1 MLKVLLLRKKIDA
14 AKMALEDLRAKDAD
28 FAKREAELEAAI
40 EEAAA
45 AEDEDAAEA
54 QKAVEEEVEKFDQ
67 EKADHEEAKKSL
79 TDEITELENDLATEE
94 ASQETAPA
102 QDPEPEKEERK
113 VKTMS
118 VTRNKFFA
126 GKDVTAMFE
135 REDVKAYLAEIRSCI
150 KNKRELTNVGLT
162 IPEVFVGLIKE
173 NVENYSKLYKH
184 VNVQPI
190 AGKAREIV
198 QGTVAEAIWTECCA
212 VLNELS
218 LAFNDVEIDCYKVA
232 GYYKVCNA
240 VLEDND
246 VDLATKLLEALSQAI
261 GLAVDKAIL
270 YGRNSASAQK
280 MPLGILSRL
289 AQTSEPGNY
298 SPTARPWVDLHTSN
312 IKSISAGLTGAA
324 LIKQIVLASGA
335 AKSNYS
341 RGSKVWVMNESTYT
355 KLMAETVSVDAN
367 GQIVTGVAGTMPVVG
382 GVIEV
387 LNFIP
392 DNTII
397 GGYFD
402 LYLLGE
408 RAGAK
413 FAQSEHV
420 FFIQDQTAFKGTAR
434 YDGQPVIAEAFVAIG
449 LEGTTP
455 DATQVAFAPD
465 EANVVKGIILSAS
478 AVTVEES
485 TVSAGGNMVYFQDTN
500 GWGTVKIH
508 YWGGATPTTWPGESM
523 TKVAGTTD
531 IYSYELYI
539 PMGYSFRY
547 AVTQEDFEKL
557 PQELKDEALV
567 RAADRLR

>member
-14 AKMALEDLRAKDAD
+14 AKKALEELRAKDAD
-28 FAKREAELEAAI
+28 FAKREAELEQAI
-40 EEAAA
+40 NEAAE
-45 AEDEDAAEA
+45 AEGEDAAEA

-67 EKADHEEAKKSL
+67 EKEEHEAAKKSL
-79 TDEITELENDLATEE
+79 EDELTELEAGLEAEE
-94 ASQETAPA
+94 AA
-102 QDPEPEKEERK
+102 QDTSEEPKPQPQVEERK
-113 VKTMS
+113 EEKMI
-118 VTRNKFFA
+118 TRNKFFRGVDTDA
-126 GKDVTAMFE
+126 IFQRD
-135 REDVKAYLAEIRSCI
+135 DVKAYLAEIRSCI

-212 VLNELS
+212 VLNELN

-246 VDLATKLLEALSQAI
+246 VQLATKLLEALSQAI

-280 MPLGILSRL
+280 MPLGIVSRL
-289 AQTSEPGNY
+289 AQTSEPANY
-298 SPTARPWVDLHTSN
+298 PATARPWVDLHTSN
-312 IKSISAGLTGAA
+312 IISLSAGLTGAG
-324 LIKQIVLASGA
+324 LFKQIVLASGA
-335 AKSNYS
+335 AKGKYS
-341 RGSKVWVMNESTYT
+341 RGGKVWVMNETTYT
-355 KLMAETVSVDAN
+355 KLMAETVTVNAN
-367 GQIVTGVAGTMPVVG
+367 GQIVSGVAGTMPVVG

-387 LNFIP
+387 LDFIP

-402 LYLLGE
+402 LYMLGE
-408 RAGAK
+408 RAGAQ

-449 LEGTTP
+449 LEATTP
-455 DATQVAFAPD
+455 AASSVAFAPD
-465 EANVVKGIILSAS
+465 EANTVKAIALNVNAVTIDLSEDDEFQMQAVTMPIDAPITWSSSAETYATVDQNGLITGKAAGSATITAVSGSAS
-478 AVTVEES
+478 ASVAVTV
-485 TVSAGGNMVYFQDTN
+485 
-500 GWGTVKIH
+500 
-508 YWGGATPTTWPGESM
+508 TT
-523 TKVAGTTD
+523 
-531 IYSYELYI
+531 
-539 PMGYSFRY
+539 
-547 AVTQEDFEKL
+547 
-557 PQELKDEALV
+557 
-567 RAADRLR
+567 

>member
-14 AKMALEDLRAKDAD
+14 AKKALEELRAKDAD
-28 FAKREAELEAAI
+28 FAKREAELEQAI
-40 EEAAA
+40 NEAAE
-45 AEDEDAAEA
+45 AEGEDAAEA

-67 EKADHEEAKKSL
+67 EKEEHEAAKKSL
-79 TDEITELENDLATEE
+79 EDELTELEAGLEAEE
-94 ASQETAPA
+94 AA
-102 QDPEPEKEERK
+102 QDTSEAPKPQPQVEERKEER
-113 VKTMS
+113 MI
-118 VTRNKFFA
+118 TRNKFFR
-126 GKDVTAMFE
+126 GVDVDAMFQ
-135 REDVKAYLAEIRSCI
+135 RDDVKAYLSEIRSCI
-150 KNKRELTNVGLT
+150 ANKRELTNVGLT

-212 VLNELS
+212 VLNELN

-246 VDLATKLLEALSQAI
+246 VQLATKLLEALSQAI

-280 MPLGILSRL
+280 MPLGIVSRL
-289 AQTSEPGNY
+289 AQTSEPANY
-298 SPTARPWVDLHTSN
+298 PATARPWVDLHTSN
-312 IKSISAGLTGAA
+312 IISLSAGLTGAG
-324 LIKQIVLASGA
+324 LFKQIVLASGA
-335 AKSNYS
+335 AKGKYS
-341 RGSKVWVMNESTYT
+341 RGGKVWVMNETTYT
-355 KLMAETVSVDAN
+355 KLMAETVSVNAN
-367 GQIVTGVAGTMPVVG
+367 GQIVSGVAGTMPVVG

-387 LNFIP
+387 LEFIH

-402 LYLLGE
+402 LYMLGE
-408 RAGAK
+408 RAGAQ

-449 LEGTTP
+449 LEATTP
-455 DATQVAFAPD
+455 AASSVAFAPD
-465 EANVVKGIILSAS
+465 EANTVKAIALNVNAVTIDLSEDDEFQMQAVTMPIDAPITWSSSAETYATVDQNGLITGKAAGSATITAVSGSAS
-478 AVTVEES
+478 ASVAVTV
-485 TVSAGGNMVYFQDTN
+485 
-500 GWGTVKIH
+500 
-508 YWGGATPTTWPGESM
+508 TT
-523 TKVAGTTD
+523 
-531 IYSYELYI
+531 
-539 PMGYSFRY
+539 
-547 AVTQEDFEKL
+547 
-557 PQELKDEALV
+557 
-567 RAADRLR
+567 

>member
-14 AKMALEDLRAKDAD
+14 AKKALEDLRAKDAD

-45 AEDEDAAEA
+45 AEGEDAAEA

-102 QDPEPEKEERK
+102 QNPEPEKEERK

-270 YGRNSASAQK
+270 YGRNSASTQK
-280 MPLGILSRL
+280 MPLGIVSRL
-289 AQTSEPGNY
+289 AQTSEPSNY
-298 SPTARPWVDLHTSN
+298 PTTARPWVDLHTSN
-312 IKSISAGLTGAA
+312 IISLSAGLTGAA
-324 LIKQIVLASGA
+324 LFKQLVLASGK

-341 RGSKVWVMNESTYT
+341 RGEKVWVMNETTYT
-355 KLMAETVSVDAN
+355 KLVAETVSVDAN
-367 GQIVTGVAGTMPVVG
+367 GRVVTGVAGTMPVIG

-402 LYLLGE
+402 LYMLGE
-408 RAGAK
+408 RAGAQ

-449 LEGTTP
+449 LEATTP
-455 DATQVAFAPD
+455 AASSVAFAPD
-465 EANVVKGIILSAS
+465 EANTVKAIALNVNAVTIDLSEDDEFQMQAVTMPIDAPITWSSSAETYATVDQNGLITGKAAGSATITAVSGSAS
-478 AVTVEES
+478 ASVAVTV
-485 TVSAGGNMVYFQDTN
+485 
-500 GWGTVKIH
+500 
-508 YWGGATPTTWPGESM
+508 TT
-523 TKVAGTTD
+523 
-531 IYSYELYI
+531 
-539 PMGYSFRY
+539 
-547 AVTQEDFEKL
+547 
-557 PQELKDEALV
+557 
-567 RAADRLR
+567 

>member
-14 AKMALEDLRAKDAD
+14 AKKALEELRAKDAD
-28 FAKREAELEAAI
+28 FTKREAELEQAI
-40 EEAAA
+40 NEAAE
-45 AEDEDAAEA
+45 AEGEDAAEA

-67 EKADHEEAKKSL
+67 EKEEHEAAKKSL
-79 TDEITELENDLATEE
+79 EDELTELEAGLEAEE
-94 ASQETAPA
+94 AA
-102 QDPEPEKEERK
+102 QDTSEEPKPQPQVEERKEERM
-113 VKTMS
+113 T
-118 VTRNKFFA
+118 TRNKFFR
-126 GKDVTAMFE
+126 GVDTDAMFQ
-135 REDVKAYLAEIRSCI
+135 RDDVKAYLSEIRSCI

-212 VLNELS
+212 VLNELN

-246 VDLATKLLEALSQAI
+246 VQLATKLLEALSQAI

-270 YGRNSASAQK
+270 YGRNSSSAQK
-280 MPLGILSRL
+280 MPLGIVSRL
-289 AQTSEPGNY
+289 AQTSEPANY
-298 SPTARPWVDLHTSN
+298 PATARPWVDLHTSN
-312 IKSISAGLTGAA
+312 IISLSAGLTGAG
-324 LIKQIVLASGA
+324 LFKQIVLASGA
-335 AKSNYS
+335 AKGKYS
-341 RGSKVWVMNESTYT
+341 RGGKVWVMNETTYT
-355 KLMAETVSVDAN
+355 KLMAETVSVNAN
-367 GQIVTGVAGTMPVVG
+367 GQIVSGVAGTMPVVG

-387 LNFIP
+387 LDFVP

-402 LYLLGE
+402 LYMLGE
-408 RAGAK
+408 RAGAQ

-449 LEGTTP
+449 LEATTP
-455 DATQVAFAPD
+455 AASSVAFAPD
-465 EANVVKGIILSAS
+465 EANTVKAIALNVNAVTIDLSEDDEFQIQAVTMPIDAPITWSSSAETYATVDQNGLITGKAAGSATITAVSGSAS
-478 AVTVEES
+478 ASVAVTV
-485 TVSAGGNMVYFQDTN
+485 
-500 GWGTVKIH
+500 
-508 YWGGATPTTWPGESM
+508 TT
-523 TKVAGTTD
+523 
-531 IYSYELYI
+531 
-539 PMGYSFRY
+539 
-547 AVTQEDFEKL
+547 
-557 PQELKDEALV
+557 
-567 RAADRLR
+567 

>member
-14 AKMALEDLRAKDAD
+14 AKKALEDLRAKDAD

-40 EEAAA
+40 EEAAT
-45 AEDEDAAEA
+45 AEGEDAAEA

-102 QDPEPEKEERK
+102 QNPEPEKEERK

-270 YGRNSASAQK
+270 YGRNSASTQK
-280 MPLGILSRL
+280 MPLGIVSRL
-289 AQTSEPGNY
+289 AQTSEPSNY
-298 SPTARPWVDLHTSN
+298 PTTARPWVDLHTSN
-312 IKSISAGLTGAA
+312 IISLSAGLTGAA
-324 LIKQIVLASGA
+324 LFKQLVLASGK

-341 RGSKVWVMNESTYT
+341 RGEKVWVMNETTYT
-355 KLMAETVSVDAN
+355 KLVAETVSVDAN
-367 GQIVTGVAGTMPVVG
+367 GRVVTGVAGTMPVIG

-402 LYLLGE
+402 LYMLGE
-408 RAGAK
+408 RAGAQ

-449 LEGTTP
+449 LEATTP
-455 DATQVAFAPD
+455 SANAVAFAPD
-465 EANVVKGIILSAS
+465 EANTVKAIALNVNAVTIDLSEDDEFQMQAVTMPIDAPITWSSSAETYATVDQNGLITGKASGSATITAVSGSAS
-478 AVTVEES
+478 ASVAVTV
-485 TVSAGGNMVYFQDTN
+485 
-500 GWGTVKIH
+500 
-508 YWGGATPTTWPGESM
+508 TT
-523 TKVAGTTD
+523 
-531 IYSYELYI
+531 
-539 PMGYSFRY
+539 
-547 AVTQEDFEKL
+547 
-557 PQELKDEALV
+557 
-567 RAADRLR
+567 

>member
-14 AKMALEDLRAKDAD
+14 AKKALEELRAKDAD
-28 FAKREAELEAAI
+28 FAKREAELEQAI
-40 EEAAA
+40 NEAAE
-45 AEDEDAAEA
+45 AEGEDAAEA

-67 EKADHEEAKKSL
+67 EKEEHEAAKKSL
-79 TDEITELENDLATEE
+79 EDELTELEAGLEAEE
-94 ASQETAPA
+94 AA
-102 QDPEPEKEERK
+102 QDTSEEPKPQPQVEERKEER
-113 VKTMS
+113 MS
-118 VTRNKFFA
+118 TRNKFFR
-126 GKDVTAMFE
+126 GVDTDAMFQ
-135 REDVKAYLAEIRSCI
+135 RDDVKAYLSEIRSCI

-212 VLNELS
+212 VLNELN

-246 VDLATKLLEALSQAI
+246 VQLATKLLEALSQAI

-280 MPLGILSRL
+280 MPLGIVSRL
-289 AQTSEPGNY
+289 AQTSEPANY
-298 SPTARPWVDLHTSN
+298 PATARPWADLHTSN
-312 IKSISAGLTGAA
+312 IISLSAGLAGAG
-324 LIKQIVLASGA
+324 LFKQIVLASGA
-335 AKSNYS
+335 AKGKYS
-341 RGSKVWVMNESTYT
+341 RGGKVWVMNETTYT
-355 KLMAETVSVDAN
+355 KLMAETVSVNAN
-367 GQIVTGVAGTMPVVG
+367 GQIVSGVAGTMPVVG

-387 LNFIP
+387 LDFIP

-402 LYLLGE
+402 LYMLGE
-408 RAGAK
+408 RAGAQ

-449 LEGTTP
+449 LEATTP
-455 DATQVAFAPD
+455 AASSVAFAPD
-465 EANVVKGIILSAS
+465 EANTVKAIALNVNAVTIDLSEDDEFQMQAVTMPIDAPITWSSSAETYATVDQNGLITGKAAGSATITAVSGSAS
-478 AVTVEES
+478 ASVAVTV
-485 TVSAGGNMVYFQDTN
+485 
-500 GWGTVKIH
+500 
-508 YWGGATPTTWPGESM
+508 TT
-523 TKVAGTTD
+523 
-531 IYSYELYI
+531 
-539 PMGYSFRY
+539 
-547 AVTQEDFEKL
+547 
-557 PQELKDEALV
+557 
-567 RAADRLR
+567 

>member
-14 AKMALEDLRAKDAD
+14 AKKALEDLRAKDAD

-45 AEDEDAAEA
+45 AEGEDAAEA

-102 QDPEPEKEERK
+102 ENSAPQEEERK

-118 VTRNKFFA
+118 VTRNKFFK

-184 VNVQPI
+184 VNVQSI

-270 YGRNSASAQK
+270 YGRNSASTQK
-280 MPLGILSRL
+280 MPLGIVSRL
-289 AQTSEPGNY
+289 AQTSEPSNY
-298 SPTARPWVDLHTSN
+298 PTTARPWVDLHTSN
-312 IKSISAGLTGAA
+312 IISLSAGLTGAA
-324 LIKQIVLASGA
+324 LFKQLVLASGK

-341 RGSKVWVMNESTYT
+341 RGEKVWVMNETTYT
-355 KLMAETVSVDAN
+355 KLVAETVSVDAN
-367 GQIVTGVAGTMPVVG
+367 GRVVTGVAGTMPVIG

-402 LYLLGE
+402 LYMLGE
-408 RAGAK
+408 RAGAQ

-449 LEGTTP
+449 LEATTP
-455 DATQVAFAPD
+455 AANAVAFAPD
-465 EANVVKGIILSAS
+465 TANVVTGIVLNADAVTVDVDETFQLIAKTLPIDGDVTFTSSDDTKATVSSKGLITGKASGSATITAVSGSAS
-478 AVTVEES
+478 ASVAVTV
-485 TVSAGGNMVYFQDTN
+485 
-500 GWGTVKIH
+500 
-508 YWGGATPTTWPGESM
+508 TT
-523 TKVAGTTD
+523 
-531 IYSYELYI
+531 
-539 PMGYSFRY
+539 
-547 AVTQEDFEKL
+547 
-557 PQELKDEALV
+557 
-567 RAADRLR
+567 

>member
-14 AKMALEDLRAKDAD
+14 AKKALDMLREKDAE
-28 FAKREAELEAAI
+28 FAKREAELEQAI

-45 AEDEDAAEA
+45 AEGEDAAEA

-67 EKADHEEAKKSL
+67 EKANHEENKKSL
-79 TDEITELENDLATEE
+79 TEEIAELEEDLAAEE
-94 ASQETAPA
+94 ASQET
-102 QDPEPEKEERK
+102 EPQPQPQPEERK
-113 VKTMS
+113 DKIMPV
-118 VTRNKFFA
+118 VRNKFFA
-126 GKDVTAMFE
+126 GKDTGAMFE

-150 KNKRELTNVGLT
+150 QNKRELTNVGLT
-162 IPEVFVGLIKE
+162 IPDVFVGLIKE

-184 VNVQPI
+184 VNVQAI
-190 AGKAREIV
+190 SGKAREVV

-212 VLNELS
+212 VLNELN
-218 LAFNDVEIDCYKVA
+218 LTFNDVEIDCYKVA

-246 VDLATKLLEALSQAI
+246 IDLATKLLEALSQAI

-270 YGRNSASAQK
+270 YGRNSVSTQK
-280 MPLGILSRL
+280 MPLGIVSRL
-289 AQTSEPGNY
+289 AQTSEPSNY
-298 SPTARPWVDLHTSN
+298 PTTARPWVDLHTSN
-312 IKSISAGLTGAA
+312 IISLSAGLTGAA
-324 LIKQIVLASGA
+324 LFKQIVLASGK

-341 RGSKVWVMNESTYT
+341 RGEKVWVMNEATYT
-355 KLMAETVSVDAN
+355 KLMAETVSVNAN

-408 RAGAK
+408 RAGAQ

-449 LEGTTP
+449 LEATTP
-455 DATQVAFAPD
+455 AANAVAFEPD
-465 EANVVKGIILSAS
+465 KANTVTGIVLNADAVTVDVDETFQLIAQTLPIDGDVTYTSSDDTKATVSSAGLITGVASGSATITAVSGSAS
-478 AVTVEES
+478 ASVAVTV
-485 TVSAGGNMVYFQDTN
+485 
-500 GWGTVKIH
+500 
-508 YWGGATPTTWPGESM
+508 TT
-523 TKVAGTTD
+523 
-531 IYSYELYI
+531 
-539 PMGYSFRY
+539 
-547 AVTQEDFEKL
+547 
-557 PQELKDEALV
+557 
-567 RAADRLR
+567 

>member
-14 AKMALEDLRAKDAD
+14 AKKALEELRAKDAD
-28 FAKREAELEAAI
+28 FAKREAELEQAI
-40 EEAAA
+40 NEAAE
-45 AEDEDAAEA
+45 AEGEDAAEA

-67 EKADHEEAKKSL
+67 EKEEHEAAKKSL
-79 TDEITELENDLATEE
+79 EDELTELEAGLEAEE
-94 ASQETAPA
+94 AA
-102 QDPEPEKEERK
+102 QDTSEEPKPQPQVEERK
-113 VKTMS
+113 EEKMI
-118 VTRNKFFA
+118 TRNKFFR
-126 GKDVTAMFE
+126 GVDTDAMFQ
-135 REDVKAYLAEIRSCI
+135 RDDVKAYLSEIRSCI

-212 VLNELS
+212 VLNELN

-246 VDLATKLLEALSQAI
+246 VQLATKLLEALSQAI

-280 MPLGILSRL
+280 MPLGIVSRL
-289 AQTSEPGNY
+289 AQTSEPANY
-298 SPTARPWVDLHTSN
+298 PATARPWVDLHTSN
-312 IKSISAGLTGAA
+312 IISLSAGLTGAG
-324 LIKQIVLASGA
+324 LFKQIVLASGA
-335 AKSNYS
+335 AKGKYS
-341 RGSKVWVMNESTYT
+341 RGGKVWVMNESTYT
-355 KLMAETVSVDAN
+355 KLMAETVSVNAN
-367 GQIVTGVAGTMPVVG
+367 GQIVSGVAGTMPVVG

-387 LNFIP
+387 LDFIP

-402 LYLLGE
+402 LYMLGE
-408 RAGAK
+408 RAGAQ

-449 LEGTTP
+449 LEATTP
-455 DATQVAFAPD
+455 AASSVAFAPD
-465 EANVVKGIILSAS
+465 EANTVKAIALNVNAVTIDLSEDDEFQMQAVTMPIDAPITWSSSAETYATVDQNGLITGKAAGSATITAVSGSAS
-478 AVTVEES
+478 ASVAVTV
-485 TVSAGGNMVYFQDTN
+485 
-500 GWGTVKIH
+500 
-508 YWGGATPTTWPGESM
+508 TT
-523 TKVAGTTD
+523 
-531 IYSYELYI
+531 
-539 PMGYSFRY
+539 
-547 AVTQEDFEKL
+547 
-557 PQELKDEALV
+557 
-567 RAADRLR
+567 

>member
-14 AKMALEDLRAKDAD
+14 AKKALEDLRAKDAD

-45 AEDEDAAEA
+45 AEGDDAAEA

-118 VTRNKFFA
+118 VIRNKFFA

-270 YGRNSASAQK
+270 YGRNSASTQK
-280 MPLGILSRL
+280 MPLGIVSRL
-289 AQTSEPGNY
+289 AQTSEPSNY
-298 SPTARPWVDLHTSN
+298 PTTARPWVDLHTSN
-312 IKSISAGLTGAA
+312 IISLSAGLTGAA
-324 LIKQIVLASGA
+324 LFKQLVLASGK

-341 RGSKVWVMNESTYT
+341 RGEKVWVMNETTYT
-355 KLMAETVSVDAN
+355 KLVAETVSVDAN
-367 GQIVTGVAGTMPVVG
+367 GRVVTGVAGTMPVIG

-402 LYLLGE
+402 LYMLGE
-408 RAGAK
+408 RAGAQ

-449 LEGTTP
+449 LEATTP
-455 DATQVAFAPD
+455 AANAVAFAPD
-465 EANVVKGIILSAS
+465 EANTVKAIALNVNAVTIDLSEDDEFQMQAVTMPIDAPITWSSSAETYATVDQNGLITGKASGSATITAVSGSAS
-478 AVTVEES
+478 ASVAVTV
-485 TVSAGGNMVYFQDTN
+485 
-500 GWGTVKIH
+500 
-508 YWGGATPTTWPGESM
+508 TT
-523 TKVAGTTD
+523 
-531 IYSYELYI
+531 
-539 PMGYSFRY
+539 
-547 AVTQEDFEKL
+547 
-557 PQELKDEALV
+557 
-567 RAADRLR
+567 

>member
-14 AKMALEDLRAKDAD
+14 AKKALESLREKDAE
-28 FAKREAELEAAI
+28 FAKREAELEQAI

-45 AEDEDAAEA
+45 AEGEDAAEA

-67 EKADHEEAKKSL
+67 EKADHEENKKTL
-79 TDEITELENDLATEE
+79 TEEIAELEEDLATEE
-94 ASQETAPA
+94 ASQET
-102 QDPEPEKEERK
+102 DPEPQPETEERK
-113 VKTMS
+113 DNKMPV
-118 VTRNKFFA
+118 VRNKFFA
-126 GKDVTAMFE
+126 GKDTGAMFE
-135 REDVKAYLAEIRSCI
+135 REDVKAYLSEIRSCI

-162 IPEVFVGLIKE
+162 IPDVFVGLIKE

-184 VNVQPI
+184 VNVQAI
-190 AGKAREIV
+190 SGKAREVV

-212 VLNELS
+212 VLNELN
-218 LAFNDVEIDCYKVA
+218 LTFNDVEIDCYKVA

-246 VDLATKLLEALSQAI
+246 IDLATKLLEALSQAI

-270 YGRNSASAQK
+270 YGRNSVSTQK
-280 MPLGILSRL
+280 MPLGIVSRL
-289 AQTSEPGNY
+289 AQTSEPSNY
-298 SPTARPWVDLHTSN
+298 PTTARPWVDLHTSN
-312 IKSISAGLTGAA
+312 IISLSAGLTGAA
-324 LIKQIVLASGA
+324 LFKQIILASGK

-341 RGSKVWVMNESTYT
+341 RGEKVWVMNETTYT
-355 KLMAETVSVDAN
+355 KLMAETVSVNAN

-408 RAGAK
+408 RAGAQ

-449 LEGTTP
+449 LEATTP
-455 DATQVAFAPD
+455 AANAVAFEPD
-465 EANVVKGIILSAS
+465 KANTVTGIVLNADAVTVDVDETFQLIAKTLPIDGDVTYTSSDDTKATVSSTGLITGKASGSATITAVSGSAS
-478 AVTVEES
+478 ASVAVTV
-485 TVSAGGNMVYFQDTN
+485 
-500 GWGTVKIH
+500 
-508 YWGGATPTTWPGESM
+508 TT
-523 TKVAGTTD
+523 
-531 IYSYELYI
+531 
-539 PMGYSFRY
+539 
-547 AVTQEDFEKL
+547 
-557 PQELKDEALV
+557 
-567 RAADRLR
+567 